1 MDDMNF
7 GTADNKHPQRSS
19 SASGNKLT
27 ASAVM
32 DEIRRCPMKNMK
44 LTVILVL
51 LGALVFLFIVDLGN
65 PQYGF
70 FAKVDA
76 GYVGIVEH
84 FGKIR
89 EQTLQPG
96 FHVTGYFE
104 HVRPVDVRIQKYE
117 YKMEAFS
124 SDIQQ
129 VNLDTIINL
138 NISPEYAPRLYTS
151 VGMNYQSSI
160 VEPRLLE
167 NTKIVVSKYTAE
179 DLVSNREILSNEVLS
194 KMKSEMEPYG
204 IVVTSVSI
212 ANIDFTDSFEASVAA
227 KQVATQNKQRART
240 EQEQQTIE
248 AQQQAERKKIAAQ
261 AEAEVKKVDAD
272 AEAYASKIRAE
283 AQSEANKKISESLT
297 PELIEYYKIQQWNGQ
312 LPVFQGDSTPI
323 VDMRDRVFTQTDTEP
338 PADLE

>member
-1 MDDMNF
+1 MM
-7 GTADNKHPQRSS
+7 KRSVV
-19 SASGNKLT
+19 L
-27 ASAVM
+27 VV
-32 DEIRRCPMKNMK
+32 
-44 LTVILVL
+44 LVILVAL
-51 LGALVFLFIVDLGN
+51 LVVDVGN

-89 EQTLQPG
+89 DETLQPG
-96 FHVTGYFE
+96 FHLTGYFE
-104 HVRPVDVRIQKYE
+104 HVRPVDVRIQKHE
-117 YKMEAFS
+117 YVMEAFS

-129 VNLDTIINL
+129 VNLTTVINL
-138 NISPEYAPRLYTS
+138 NISPEHAPKLYTT
-151 VGMNYQSSI
+151 VGMNYQSAI

-179 DLVSNREILSNEVLS
+179 DLVSNREILSNEVLE
-194 KMKSEMEPYG
+194 KMKADLDQYG

-212 ANIDFTDSFEASVAA
+212 ANIDFTDSFEAAVEA
-227 KQVATQNKQRART
+227 KQVATQNKQRAKT

-272 AEAYASKIRAE
+272 AEAYAAKVRAE
-283 AQSEANKKISESLT
+283 AQAEANKKISESLT
-297 PELIEYYKIQQWNGQ
+297 QELIEYNKIQRWNGQ
-312 LPVFQGDSTPI
+312 MPVFQGTGTPI
-323 VDMRDRVFTQTDTEP
+323 VDMRDILSTKTE
-338 PADLE
+338 